1 MRMGDDSS
9 SIRTKA
15 REPSIGS
22 LHELKTKTV
31 RVRDMGAGGAGGDQ
45 RGLPSLPIFYE
56 SVSNPHLFEVV

>member
-15 REPSIGS
+15 HEPSIGS

-31 RVRDMGAGGAGGDQ
+31 RVRDMGAGGHQ

-56 SVSNPHLFEVV
+56 SVCNPHLFEVV

>member
-15 REPSIGS
+15 QEPGIGS

-31 RVRDMGAGGAGGDQ
+31 RVRDMGAGGGDQ